1 MSQRL
6 LLITPTF
13 HGYYKSIARALEGV
27 GYEVT
32 SHCYDG
38 FSKVR
43 DKIRNKALFELP
55 GRIGLDGTGRA
66 EQWATARALQAL
78 EETRPHKLVVIKGDS
93 LGVDF
98 WAEVERR
105 RLPRILW
112 LYDDLARHR
121 YDDDFLRSI
130 GPVATYSRDEA
141 AVLTSK
147 GVTAAFL
154 PNAFDPSLASPPAKR
169 TPEIVFVGSRYPNR
183 VALLEGLKRDGL
195 PVRAYGR
202 QWSRHA
208 FDRLR
213 TWEISRPDLPSERD
227 IPLSQAY
234 VVQAEAAAAINIHGL
249 QAGLAMRTFE
259 VPGMGGLQLIDRPD
273 VAEFYE
279 PGVEALVFGN
289 PNELGELAARAI
301 KDTLWAERLRTAG
314 RKRTLA
320 EHTFAHRMPILE
332 ALWH

>member
-1 MSQRL
+1 MQRL

-13 HGYYKSIARALEGV
+13 HGYYKSIVRALEGV
-27 GYEVT
+27 GYHVT
-32 SHCYDG
+32 AHRYDA
-38 FSKVR
+38 FNKVQ

-55 GRIGLDGTGRA
+55 GKVGLDGIRRA
-66 EQWATARALQAL
+66 EQWATARALKAL
-78 EETRPHKLVVIKGDS
+78 EEARPHKVVVIKGDS
-93 LGVDF
+93 LGAEF
-98 WAEVERR
+98 WAEVERL

-121 YDDDFLRSI
+121 FKEDFLRSI
-130 GPVATYSRDEA
+130 GPVVSYSKNESAALVSRGVNAT
-141 AVLTSK
+141 
-147 GVTAAFL
+147 FL
-154 PNAFDPSLASPPAKR
+154 PNAFDPTLAEPPVRR

-183 VALLEGLKRDGL
+183 VTLLEGLRDEGI

-202 QWSRHA
+202 QWSKHA

-213 TWEISRPDLPSERD
+213 TWEIRRPDLPSERD
-227 IPLSQAY
+227 IPLSRAY
-234 VVQAEAAAAINIHGL
+234 VVQAEAAAAVNIHGL

-279 PGVEALVFGN
+279 PGVEALVFES
-289 PNELGELAARAI
+289 PDELRELATRALA
-301 KDTLWAERLRTAG
+301 DRPWAERLRKAG

-332 ALWH
+332 ALWD

>member
-1 MSQRL
+1 M
-6 LLITPTF
+6 LITPTF
-13 HGYYKSIARALEGV
+13 HGYFKSIVRALEGI
-27 GYEVT
+27 GYDVT
-32 SHCYDG
+32 AHCYDA
-38 FSKVR
+38 FIKFP

-55 GRIGLDGTGRA
+55 GRLGLDGTQRA
-66 EQWATARALQAL
+66 EQWATARALKAL
-78 EETRPHKLVVIKGDS
+78 EGSRPHKLVVIKGDS
-93 LGVDF
+93 LGSEF
-98 WAEVERR
+98 WAEVERL

-121 YDDDFLRSI
+121 YEDDFLRRI
-130 GPVATYSRDEA
+130 GPVVSYSRTESA
-141 AVLTSK
+141 ALASR
-147 GVTAAFL
+147 GVNATFL
-154 PNAFDPSLASPPAKR
+154 PNAFDPTLAAPPVKR

-183 VALLEGLKRDGL
+183 VTLLEGLRDEGI

-279 PGVEALVFGN
+279 PGVEALVFASAD
-289 PNELGELAARAI
+289 ELTQLASRALTD
-301 KDTLWAERLRTAG
+301 KPWAERLREAG

-320 EHTFAHRMPILE
+320 EHTFDHRMPILE
-332 ALWH
+332 ALWD